1 MQYIQA
7 ILILLFA
14 LIGGASASY
23 IAWTRR
29 LKHVW
34 PKRNQ
39 IKIVNRSGLWTG
51 IWEVLSQK
59 KVIANRPGA
68 GVFHFAVFYGF
79 VSFGVKSVTHFFTA
93 CWICPIPSPWD
104 PWTTS
109 WMALRCW
116 CCSVSLRWPFAA
128 TP

>member
-51 IWEVLSQK
+51 I
-59 KVIANRPGA
+59 
-68 GVFHFAVFYGF
+68 
-79 VSFGVKSVTHFFTA
+79 
-93 CWICPIPSPWD
+93 
-104 PWTTS
+104 
-109 WMALRCW
+109 
-116 CCSVSLRWPFAA
+116 
-128 TP
+128 